1 MKNPTWRKV
10 WREPAEAIAP
20 TLTPEQA
27 YNWKLQLEPP
37 PLPSYPLHQ
46 QCVREMLHGQ
56 LKILTRKERWILCW
70 RYGIGCREM
79 TGEEVGAVFGVT
91 RERIYQ
97 IERKALRRIRIRLLD
112 NLDDVGVMERTIAP
126 KPSKAKTAPVRK
138 QPAPIVLTAAQEA
151 VLEELRHRKILAERA
166 RARPHWM
173 CRACQTIPCMC
184 D

>member
-112 NLDDVGVMERTIAP
+112 NLDDVGVMEQTIAP
-126 KPSKAKTAPVRK
+126 KPLKAKTAPVRK